1 MVNKKLT
8 LILGL
13 FLLVNVSVA
22 QEIKNSEFP
31 FQIIGENFIKKQDNF
46 PIVRENDNY
55 FIIDEN
61 DYLIIRENV
70 QSDYVIILDGSLA
83 KNTLL
88 KTSVKMGPSEN
99 ANSSIG
105 IILKANKNLDNA
117 LIIEINNEGKYRVKE
132 MTNNSYKYLSKKKN
146 KWLRNKAIKKLNQYN
161 NVEIIS
167 KENNIKFL
175 VNEIEIE
182 SINYAKNNESYSGI
196 LIGPETKA
204 RIKYFYINSD
214 KNYVNK
220 IIKTESKIKSS
231 IPLDAKN
238 STIDSLIDL
247 TNKQKKLIEDL
258 EQKKANEQILNQQK
272 ITKIE
277 EENRLIISSKMEKNK
292 ENEEKLIN
300 SVEKNKSLA
309 FENKNLQQEIE
320 RKSEKIDELNKN
332 IETVKKEKENLI
344 NKSESL
350 TQKISENSIKIQ
362 NLQSKVSSQKKLI
375 SSKNSQNLKK
385 INSLEIKEAE
395 LNSLITKLKMENE
408 IISSKNKELS
418 ILHEK
423 IKTTNR
429 KLSESNSE
437 MLINLGNIK
446 KELKEQE
453 KNNQY
458 LKDLFVYKDFEFNGV
473 KPSNRTSIKQ
483 ESDLKKTKDSL
494 TYSIQ
499 LGVYHFPTPIF
510 NKMKDV
516 YKIFQNNVY
525 TYYYGRYNSLYEV
538 NDAFSK
544 LKLQGHKNIIIVNK

>member
-1 MVNKKLT
+1 VNKKLI
-8 LILGL
+8 LIIGL

-46 PIVRENDNY
+46 PIVKENDNY

-105 IILKANKNLDNA
+105 IIIKANKDLDNA
-117 LIIEINNEGKYRVKE
+117 LIFEINNEGKYRVKE
-132 MTNNSYKYLSKKKN
+132 MTNNYYKYLSKKKN
-146 KWLRNKAIKKLNQYN
+146 KWLRNKAIKKLNQFN
-161 NVEIIS
+161 NIEIIS

-175 VNEIEIE
+175 VNKIEIE
-182 SINYAKNNESYSGI
+182 TINYAKNNESYSGI
-196 LIGPETKA
+196 IIGPETKA

-220 IIKTESKIKSS
+220 IIKTESKIKNS
-231 IPLDAKN
+231 ISLDTKN
-238 STIDSLIDL
+238 STNDSLIDL
-247 TNKQKKLIEDL
+247 INKQKKIIDDL
-258 EQKKANEQILNQQK
+258 EQKKANQQILNQQK
-272 ITKIE
+272 ISKIE
-277 EENRLIISSKMEKNK
+277 EENKLIISSKIEKNK

-300 SVEKNKSLA
+300 SLENNKSLV
-309 FENKNLQQEIE
+309 FENKNLQKEIE
-320 RKSEKIDELNKN
+320 RKSEKIDELNKD
-332 IETVKKEKENLI
+332 IEIIKKEKETLI
-344 NKSESL
+344 NQSENL
-350 TQKISENSIKIQ
+350 TKKISDNLIKIQ
-362 NLQSKVSSQKKLI
+362 NLESKVNSQKKLI

-385 INSLEIKEAE
+385 INSLKIKEAE
-395 LNSLITKLKMENE
+395 LNSLNTKLKMENE

-429 KLSESNSE
+429 KLSDSNSE
-437 MLINLGNIK
+437 ILISLNNIK

-473 KPSNRTSIKQ
+473 KPSNRIPIKQ
-483 ESDLKKTKDSL
+483 DSDFKKTKDSL

-499 LGVYHFPTPIF
+499 LGVYHFPIPIF
-510 NKMKDV
+510 NEMKDV

-525 TYYYGRYNSLYEV
+525 TYYYGRYNNLDEV
-538 NDAFSK
+538 NYALIK
-544 LKLQGHKNIIIVNK
+544 LKLKGYKNFIIVNK

>member
-1 MVNKKLT
+1 MNKKLT
-8 LILGL
+8 LILSL

-61 DYLIIRENV
+61 DYLIIREKV

-99 ANSSIG
+99 TNSSIG

-117 LIIEINNEGKYRVKE
+117 LIFEINNEGKYRVKE

-161 NVEIIS
+161 NIEIIS

-175 VNEIEIE
+175 VNKIEIE
-182 SINYAKNNESYSGI
+182 TINYAKNKQSYSGI

-300 SVEKNKSLA
+300 SLEKNKSLA

-395 LNSLITKLKMENE
+395 LNYLNIKLKKENE

-423 IKTTNR
+423 IKTTNK

-437 MLINLGNIK
+437 MLINLNNIK

-499 LGVYHFPTPIF
+499 LGVYHYPTSIF

>member
-1 MVNKKLT
+1 MNKKLT

-83 KNTLL
+83 KNTLI

-117 LIIEINNEGKYRVKE
+117 LIFEINNEGKYRVKE
-132 MTNNSYKYLSKKKN
+132 MTNNTYKYLSTKRN
-146 KWLRNKAIKKLNQYN
+146 KWLRNKAIKRLNQYN
-161 NVEIIS
+161 NIEIIS

-182 SINYAKNNESYSGI
+182 SINYVKNNESYSGI

-247 TNKQKKLIEDL
+247 ANKQKKLIEDL

-277 EENRLIISSKMEKNK
+277 EENRLIISSVMEKNK
-292 ENEEKLIN
+292 QNEEKLIN
-300 SVEKNKSLA
+300 SIEKNKSLA
-309 FENKNLQQEIE
+309 FENKNLQKEIE

-385 INSLEIKEAE
+385 IKSLEIKEAE
-395 LNSLITKLKMENE
+395 LNSQNIKLKNENQ
-408 IISSKNKELS
+408 IISSKNKELF
-418 ILHEK
+418 ILNEK
-423 IKTTNR
+423 IKNTNR
-429 KLSESNSE
+429 NLS
-437 MLINLGNIK
+437 
-446 KELKEQE
+446 
-453 KNNQY
+453 
-458 LKDLFVYKDFEFNGV
+458 
-473 KPSNRTSIKQ
+473 
-483 ESDLKKTKDSL
+483 
-494 TYSIQ
+494 
-499 LGVYHFPTPIF
+499 
-510 NKMKDV
+510 
-516 YKIFQNNVY
+516 
-525 TYYYGRYNSLYEV
+525 
-538 NDAFSK
+538 
-544 LKLQGHKNIIIVNK
+544 

>member
-1 MVNKKLT
+1 MVNKKLI
-8 LILGL
+8 LIIGL

-46 PIVRENDNY
+46 PIVKENDNY

-105 IILKANKNLDNA
+105 IIIKANKDLDNA
-117 LIIEINNEGKYRVKE
+117 LIFEINNEGKYRVKE
-132 MTNNSYKYLSKKKN
+132 MTNNYYKYLSKKKN
-146 KWLRNKAIKKLNQYN
+146 KWLRNKAIKKLNQFN
-161 NVEIIS
+161 NIEIIS

-175 VNEIEIE
+175 VNKIEIE
-182 SINYAKNNESYSGI
+182 TINYAKNNESYSGI
-196 LIGPETKA
+196 IIGPETKA

-220 IIKTESKIKSS
+220 IIKTESKIKNS
-231 IPLDAKN
+231 ISLDTKN
-238 STIDSLIDL
+238 STNDSLIDL
-247 TNKQKKLIEDL
+247 INKQKKIIDDL
-258 EQKKANEQILNQQK
+258 EQKKANQQILNQQK
-272 ITKIE
+272 ISKIE
-277 EENRLIISSKMEKNK
+277 EENKLIISSKIEKNK

-300 SVEKNKSLA
+300 SLENNKSLV
-309 FENKNLQQEIE
+309 FENKNLQKEIE
-320 RKSEKIDELNKN
+320 RKSEKIDELNKD
-332 IETVKKEKENLI
+332 IEIIKKEKETLI
-344 NKSESL
+344 NQSENL
-350 TQKISENSIKIQ
+350 TKKISDNLIKIQ
-362 NLQSKVSSQKKLI
+362 NLESKVNSQKKLI

-385 INSLEIKEAE
+385 INSLKIKEAE
-395 LNSLITKLKMENE
+395 LNSLNTKLKMENE

-429 KLSESNSE
+429 KLSDSNSE
-437 MLINLGNIK
+437 ILISLNNIK

-473 KPSNRTSIKQ
+473 KPSNRIPIKQ
-483 ESDLKKTKDSL
+483 DSDFKKTKDSL

-499 LGVYHFPTPIF
+499 LGVYHFPIPIF
-510 NKMKDV
+510 NEMKDV

-525 TYYYGRYNSLYEV
+525 TYYYGRYNNLDEV
-538 NDAFSK
+538 NYALIK
-544 LKLQGHKNIIIVNK
+544 LKLKGYKNFIIVNK

>member
-1 MVNKKLT
+1 MNKKLT

-31 FQIIGENFIKKQDNF
+31 FEIIGENFIKKQDNF

-55 FIIDEN
+55 FIIDES

-99 ANSSIG
+99 PNSSIG

-117 LIIEINNEGKYRVKE
+117 LIFEINNEGKYRVKE

-161 NVEIIS
+161 NIEIIS

-182 SINYAKNNESYSGI
+182 SINYVKNNESYSGI

-231 IPLDAKN
+231 IPLEAKN

-258 EQKKANEQILNQQK
+258 EQKKANEQILYQQK

-300 SVEKNKSLA
+300 SLEKNKSLA
-309 FENKNLQQEIE
+309 FENKNLQKEIE

-418 ILHEK
+418 VLHEK

>member
-1 MVNKKLT
+1 MVNKKLI
-8 LILGL
+8 LIIGL

-46 PIVRENDNY
+46 PIVKENDNY

-88 KTSVKMGPSEN
+88 KTSVKMGPSKN

-105 IILKANKNLDNA
+105 IIIKANKDLDNA
-117 LIIEINNEGKYRVKE
+117 LIFEINNEGKYRVKE
-132 MTNNSYKYLSKKKN
+132 MTNNYYKYLSKKKN

-161 NVEIIS
+161 NIEIIS

-175 VNEIEIE
+175 VNKIEIE
-182 SINYAKNNESYSGI
+182 TINYAKNNESYSGI
-196 LIGPETKA
+196 IIGPETKA

-220 IIKTESKIKSS
+220 IIKTESKIKNS
-231 IPLDAKN
+231 ISLDTKN
-238 STIDSLIDL
+238 STNDSLIDL
-247 TNKQKKLIEDL
+247 INKQKKIIDDL
-258 EQKKANEQILNQQK
+258 EQKKANQQILNQQK
-272 ITKIE
+272 ISKIE
-277 EENRLIISSKMEKNK
+277 EENKLIISSKIEKNK

-300 SVEKNKSLA
+300 SLENNKSLV
-309 FENKNLQQEIE
+309 FENKNLQKEIE
-320 RKSEKIDELNKN
+320 RKSEKIDELNKD
-332 IETVKKEKENLI
+332 IEIIKKEKETLI
-344 NKSESL
+344 NQSENL
-350 TQKISENSIKIQ
+350 TKKISDNLIKIQ
-362 NLQSKVSSQKKLI
+362 NLESKVNSQKKLI

-385 INSLEIKEAE
+385 INSLKIKEAE
-395 LNSLITKLKMENE
+395 LNSLNTKLKMENE

-429 KLSESNSE
+429 KLSDSNSE
-437 MLINLGNIK
+437 ILISLNNIK

-473 KPSNRTSIKQ
+473 KPSNRIHIKQ
-483 ESDLKKTKDSL
+483 DSDFKKTKDSL

-499 LGVYHFPTPIF
+499 LGVYHFPIPIF
-510 NKMKDV
+510 NEMKDV

-525 TYYYGRYNSLYEV
+525 TYYYGRYNNLDEV
-538 NDAFSK
+538 NYALIK
-544 LKLQGHKNIIIVNK
+544 LKLKGYKNFIIVNK